1 MDGGLGHR
9 SRWGCGRPERGTS
22 WRFDPSVATGS
33 EEAEVITPPTRG
45 AHGHGGRR
53 ATEPQLPPGGTR
65 VVPQI
70 FYRRPD
76 KGRWFGPTE

>member
-1 MDGGLGHR
+1 M
-9 SRWGCGRPERGTS
+9 
-22 WRFDPSVATGS
+22 
-33 EEAEVITPPTRG
+33 ITPPTRG

-70 FYRRPD
+70 VYRRPD

>member
-1 MDGGLGHR
+1 M
-9 SRWGCGRPERGTS
+9 
-22 WRFDPSVATGS
+22 
-33 EEAEVITPPTRG
+33 ITPPMRG

-70 FYRRPD
+70 FLQTSGQGTLVRTDGMTP
-76 KGRWFGPTE
+76 GRLNTCWLTRWLGCSRIWQISELKIGC